1 MRKGFVLASSLLL
14 AAATAAQAAEPDGWD
29 RAYDPATGSRFIP
42 LQLIIG
48 GVWNGERTITYP
60 EGTFGELV
68 DHGSI
73 WVGPEVDPSQDRRG
87 ADRL

>member
-1 MRKGFVLASSLLL
+1 MAVR
-14 AAATAAQAAEPDGWD
+14 AAEPDGWD
-29 RAYDPATGSRFIP
+29 RAYDPATATQFIP

-73 WVGPEVDPSQDRRG
+73 WVGPRKWIHPKTGEALIVYDRSKAG
-87 ADRL
+87 AAW